1 MRLIHAALGLAFPTL
16 CLGSLGCA
24 VHEDGTRDELH
35 LDVVEHDDDDDDQDA
50 TPDGLGLASH
60 DDPQASQGPNGKKLF
75 EKETFDGN
83 GRTCRT
89 CHTKETGA
97 LSPEQVQ
104 DAFDCDPDDPLF
116 RAIDSDDQLGL
127 TYDRLLTDA
136 TVLIDIPLPD
146 GWTLVADPNA
156 TTAQFARA
164 VPTTNNVPSLD
175 TIFMA
180 DGRFDNLEDQA
191 LGAVHAHAEP
201 GREPTE
207 EELEAI
213 AEFQQTNK
221 FFSNNQLKHWANGGP
236 EPVLPPGKTQAQ
248 QRGRAWFVPSVAGVC
263 GHCHA
268 GPMLNETSEF
278 LLAPLPPGSRFFT
291 AFVSELNKG
300 GNPVQSFEID
310 NGDGTTTIIDSP
322 DPGRALITGDPAEA
336 NFFRIPTV
344 WGAKD
349 TAPYFHDNSAANL
362 EELMVHYSDYFQ
374 IVGLPPLTP
383 QEQADIIAYMQLL

>member
-1 MRLIHAALGLAFPTL
+1 MRLIHSTLGLAFHTL
-16 CLGSLGCA
+16 CLASLGCA
-24 VHEDGTRDELH
+24 AAEDESVDEIE
-35 LDVVEHDDDDDDQDA
+35 LDDSDDHDGPA
-50 TPDGLGLASH
+50 AGAGLAAPV
-60 DDPQASQGPNGKKLF
+60 DPQASPGPNGKKLF
-75 EKETFDGN
+75 NNETFDGN

-89 CHTKETGA
+89 CHTNASGA

-104 DAFDCDPDDPLF
+104 DAFDDDPNGPLF
-116 RAIDSDDQLGL
+116 RAIDSDDAAGL

-136 TVLIDIPLPD
+136 TILVDIPLPP
-146 GWTLVADPNA
+146 GWTLQGNPAA
-156 TTAQFARA
+156 TFARFPRA

-180 DGRFDNLEDQA
+180 DGRFDTLEDQA
-191 LGAVHAHAEP
+191 LGAVNAHAEP
-201 GREPTE
+201 GRQPTP

-221 FFSNNQLKHWANGGP
+221 FFSNNALKHWANGGP
-236 EPVLPPGKTQAQ
+236 PPTLPPGKTNAQ
-248 QRGRAWFVPSVAGVC
+248 KRGRAWFVPSVEGVC

-291 AFVSELNKG
+291 AFVSELNKA
-300 GNPVQSFEID
+300 GNPVQTFEID
-310 NGDGTTTIIDSP
+310 NGDGTTTIVESP
-322 DPGRALITGDPAEA
+322 DPGRALITGNVGEA

-349 TAPYFHDNSAANL
+349 TAPYFHDNSAATL
-362 EELMVHYSDYFQ
+362 EELMQHYSDYFQ
-374 IVGLPPLTP
+374 IVGLPPLTA
-383 QEQADIIAYMQLL
+383 QEQSDIIAYMQLL

>member
-1 MRLIHAALGLAFPTL
+1 MRIISTTLGVALCSLASPSF
-16 CLGSLGCA
+16 GC
-24 VHEDGTRDELH
+24 VDDPETSIDDLEL
-35 LDVVEHDDDDDDQDA
+35 DDDDSESDDP
-50 TPDGLGLASH
+50 TPAGVGLAAPSA
-60 DDPQASQGPNGKKLF
+60 PQAAQPNGKKLF
-75 EKETFDGN
+75 EKETFEGN

-104 DAFDCDPDDPLF
+104 EAFDCDPDDPLF
-116 RAIDSDDQLGL
+116 RAIDSDDGLGL
-127 TYDRLLTDA
+127 SYERLLADA
-136 TVLIDIPLPD
+136 TILVDIPLPA
-146 GWTLVADPNA
+146 GWTRVDDPAA
-156 TTAQFARA
+156 TSARFARA

-175 TIFMA
+175 VLFMA
-180 DGRFDNLEDQA
+180 DGRFTTLETQA

-207 EELEAI
+207 AELEAI

-221 FFSNNQLKHWANGGP
+221 FFSSNKLKQYANGGDAP
-236 EPVLPPGKTQAQ
+236 TLPQGHTQSQ
-248 QRGRAWFVPSVAGVC
+248 KRGRNWFVPSAAGVC

-291 AFVSELNKG
+291 AFVSELNKA
-300 GNPVQSFEID
+300 GNPVQSFEVD
-310 NGDGTTTIIDSP
+310 NGDGTTQIVQTP
-322 DPGRALITGDPAEA
+322 DPGRALVTGNVAEL

-349 TAPYFHDNSAANL
+349 TAPYFHDNSAATL
-362 EELMVHYSDYFQ
+362 EDLMQHYSDYFQ
-374 IVGLPPLTP
+374 IVGLPPLTE